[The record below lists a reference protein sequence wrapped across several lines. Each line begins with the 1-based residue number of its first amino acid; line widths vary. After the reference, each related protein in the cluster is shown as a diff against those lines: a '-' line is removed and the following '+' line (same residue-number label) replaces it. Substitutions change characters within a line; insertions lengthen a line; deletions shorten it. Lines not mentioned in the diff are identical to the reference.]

1 MRPVASYQTV
11 KSRPCK
17 SEQVSTFS
25 SAKNLRVSPASQG
38 DRFSIFQLMQRAM
51 MKPSE
56 ADLLWQLERPGYTP
70 AEHLICRYG
79 QELVG
84 HVHLVPRK
92 VHWGSTNIDAF
103 YVEHFAT
110 ASEYSDLDIPQ
121 ALLTAIDARIE
132 RSNATLAI
140 TRTNSPEPFLQRGWT
155 GLGESYVSKA
165 PVIDI
170 LTALN
175 APVDTGPI
183 VSLSPVKKR
192 KISVR
197 LWRQVETDALRNLY
211 EKCLDNSYGST
222 ARSDEHWQWL
232 LNRRA
237 FDRIY
242 IAIDGGNK
250 LALDGD
256 MSRILGYAVVS
267 ENSILEMMT
276 VNDDRRPAEI
286 LMSRICSDAL
296 ENDQSH
302 IQFQA
307 EPEHELHQVLRN
319 CQIGSSVLGGN
330 RGNIQRSHLLVRA
343 GNPIQF
349 LAEMAPSLHQIAAQN
364 LVEFPC
370 ELGLEIDGEKYCL
383 HFEKNRI
390 SLTDDKLGRSFLRL
404 SSRTLMRI
412 LLGDL
417 DFSSA
422 IESGQVFAS
431 NQVATNLVSKI
442 PTKKPIWF
450 TQWDDLANR

>member
-25 SAKNLRVSPASQG
+25 SAKNLRISPASQG
-38 DRFSIFQLMQRAM
+38 DRFAIFQLMQRAL

-56 ADLLWQLERPGYTP
+56 ADLLWQLERPGYSP
-70 AEHLICRYG
+70 AEHLICRSG
-79 QELVG
+79 QHLVG
-84 HVHLVPRK
+84 HAHLVPRK
-92 VHWGSTNIDAF
+92 IHWGATNVDAF
-103 YVEHFAT
+103 YVEHFVT
-110 ASEYSDLDIPQ
+110 ASEYSDLEIPQ
-121 ALLTAIDARIE
+121 SLFAAIDNRIE
-132 RSNATLAI
+132 RSNASFAI
-140 TRTNSPEPFLQRGWT
+140 TRTNHPQQFLKQGWT
-155 GLGESYVSKA
+155 VLGESYVSQA
-165 PVIDI
+165 PVIDL
-170 LTALN
+170 LTAFN
-175 APVDTGPI
+175 APVDKGPI
-183 VSLSPVKKR
+183 VSLTPSKPR

-211 EKCLDNSYGST
+211 ERCVEHSYGAT
-222 ARSDEHWQWL
+222 VRTDEHWQWL

-237 FDRIY
+237 YDRIY

-256 MSRILGYAVVS
+256 ISRILGYAVVS
-267 ENSILEMMT
+267 GTTILEMMT
-276 VNDDRRPAEI
+276 VSDDRRPAEI

-296 ENDQSH
+296 ENDQTH

-307 EPEHELHQVLRN
+307 EPEHELHQILRD
-319 CQIGSSVLGGN
+319 CQVDSSVLSTN
-330 RGNIQRSHLLVRA
+330 RGYINRNYLLVRA
-343 GNPIQF
+343 GDPIQY
-349 LAEMAPSLHQIAAQN
+349 LAEMAPTLHQLAAQN
-364 LVEFPC
+364 LADFPC

-383 HFEKNRI
+383 YFEKNKI

-404 SSRTLMRI
+404 SSMTLMRI

-431 NQVATNLVSKI
+431 TQVATNLAMKI